1 MSSSQLP
8 EKSLNNNNSTN
19 DSEMFENALDILRT
33 MKQNQ
38 TERLSSAS
46 IGTSAQVLAS
56 SEILKLNEILEQQ
69 LSELHN
75 TTKDTSSSNK
85 KISGILSDYKIIMSK
100 FMTKYMN
107 NSDNMQNI
115 IFQAPHFIELLKND
129 PKGKQ
134 YIPAILFYIKL
145 IKLPDQELAQSAYTL
160 YNDYYSGLQRL

>member
-1 MSSSQLP
+1 MLSSQLP

-69 LSELHN
+69 LSELQH
-75 TTKDTSSSNK
+75 TSSSSK
-85 KISGILSDYKIIMSK
+85 KSSGILSDYKIIMSK
-100 FMTKYMN
+100 FMAKYMN
-107 NSDNMQNI
+107 GSDTMQNI
-115 IFQAPHFIELLKND
+115 IFQAPHFVELLKND
-129 PKGKQ
+129 PKGKE
-134 YIPAILFYIKL
+134 YIPAILFYVNL
-145 IKLPDQELAQSAYTL
+145 IKIPDQQLLQHAYTL
-160 YNDYYSGLQRL
+160 YNNYYNDM